1 MVSYMVGKRAK
12 RRTKDEGR
20 YISLFWKYPKLTV
33 LFITIVE
40 TALYFDR
47 GAIAVRYKTTLNN
60 FQSAIPKIQFFWG
73 LDAIE
78 EGVIASIFTVGTKK
92 LHKILIRRF
101 HVCISSM
108 GSHWHAC
115 SHKRKNS
122 ANNINS
128 SESHGMGIIYFCYLC
143 SWLWFY
149 GNTHKK
155 TKMGL
160 LCVYDLPIL
169 CRLRRSSNY
178 FTWVYDS

>member
-40 TALYFDR
+40 TSLYFDR
-47 GAIAVRYKTTLNN
+47 GAIAVRFKTMLNN

-78 EGVIASIFTVGTKK
+78 EGIIASIFTVGTKK
-92 LHKILIRRF
+92 LYKFLIRRF
-101 HVCISSM
+101 YVCISSM

-128 SESHGMGIIYFCYLC
+128 FRK
-143 SWLWFY
+143 SWLGDYLFFLSLQLVVVSWEY
-149 GNTHKK
+149 SQKDKNGVT
-155 TKMGL
+155 MCL
-160 LCVYDLPIL
+160 
-169 CRLRRSSNY
+169 
-178 FTWVYDS
+178 